1 MRQDD
6 ALEVAKLAAM
16 IGGELKKVDQFTI
29 ERSNNPANKINI
41 NNFIAKVKNPSVE
54 IRPASYL
61 TQSNDFVALP
71 ESFVQSQV
79 PDIVPSYN
87 PQTLPSASE
96 PVHTFEQIADIPVKL
111 ESEQVKS
118 KTTSSPKLVLH
129 EDNAKPLLTRSDID
143 SIRNSLKS
151 IDKTLAGML
160 KFLQENSKPKANE

>member
-16 IGGELKKVDQFTI
+16 IGGELKKVDQFTT

-41 NNFIAKVKNPSVE
+41 NNFIAKVKNPNAE

-61 TQSNDFVALP
+61 VQSNEGFAALP
-71 ESFVQSQV
+71 EEFVQAQV
-79 PDIVPSYN
+79 PDVA
-87 PQTLPSASE
+87 PQFIPAPAPVAPAPVAPQLPE
-96 PVHTFEQIADIPVKL
+96 GVVNLPHITKPDQPKFVLKEET
-111 ESEQVKS
+111 KS
-118 KTTSSPKLVLH
+118 
-129 EDNAKPLLTRSDID
+129 LLNRSDVD

-160 KFLQENSKPKANE
+160 KFLQENSKPKVNE